1 MVRCRTE
8 SALPTFKLDRR
19 GPVTPRRAPCAATPV
34 NARPALTRVYSAD
47 DARGEAVM
55 DLPFG
60 GGCAFGAIRYEC
72 AGAPRCH
79 CTDCQ
84 QATGSAF
91 LPAVMVKESGSPCSA
106 ASRSGSRDPRT
117 GDTPCAAPSAPHAAR
132 RCSWSTERTRR
143 FGCSMRA
150 AWTTRAGTGRAG
162 RSMWRARSLGVS
174 CTLTS
179 PMTRVCRGDSR
190 PICR

>member
-1 MVRCRTE
+1 
-8 SALPTFKLDRR
+8 
-19 GPVTPRRAPCAATPV
+19 
-34 NARPALTRVYSAD
+34 
-47 DARGEAVM
+47 M

-60 GGCAFGAIRYEC
+60 GGCACGTIRYEC
-72 AGAPRCH
+72 AAPPRYMGNCH

-91 LPAVMVKESGSPCSA
+91 LPAVMVKENEFSLRSGEPIWFERPSDRGHPMRHTFYPACGSPLFLVK
-106 ASRSGSRDPRT
+106 
-117 GDTPCAAPSAPHAAR
+117 
-132 RCSWSTERTRR
+132 ERTRR

-150 AWTTRAGTGRAG
+150 AWTPRAGTGRAG